1 MDSFYFIFFYKKMFK
16 KICTKQMKLLLNV
29 RPKGKDLNLV
39 YSLYMYFN
47 NDFVLVGAKSFFA
60 SVPTFVTEV
69 EFSLCAEQ
77 QILLK
82 LNRYIFFFAIVLFLS
97 FSTLYLA
104 KKTIYN
110 QIKFGKKTRVIIK
123 TTCLVLGSD
132 IVFIENLQLYPGF
145 LPFIN

>member
-1 MDSFYFIFFYKKMFK
+1 
-16 KICTKQMKLLLNV
+16 MKFLLNV

-60 SVPTFVTEV
+60 SMPTFVTEV

-104 KKTIYN
+104 KKNHLQPNKIW
-110 QIKFGKKTRVIIK
+110 QKKPSYHK
-123 TTCLVLGSD
+123 NDVLGFRVRYCIHREFT
-132 IVFIENLQLYPGF
+132 IVSRFFACYKLDTA
-145 LPFIN
+145 INQRQISK

>member
-1 MDSFYFIFFYKKMFK
+1 
-16 KICTKQMKLLLNV
+16 MKFLLNV
-29 RPKGKDLNLV
+29 RPKGKDPNLV

-47 NDFVLVGAKSFFA
+47 NDFVLVGAKSFLA

-82 LNRYIFFFAIVLFLS
+82 LNRHIFFFAIVLFLS
-97 FSTLYLA
+97 FSTLYRA
-104 KKTIYN
+104 KKNHLQPNKIWL
-110 QIKFGKKTRVIIK
+110 KKKPSYHKNDVLGFRVI
-123 TTCLVLGSD
+123 D
-132 IVFIENLQLYPGF
+132 IVFMGSLQLYPGF

>member
-1 MDSFYFIFFYKKMFK
+1 M
-16 KICTKQMKLLLNV
+16 
-29 RPKGKDLNLV
+29 
-39 YSLYMYFN
+39 
-47 NDFVLVGAKSFFA
+47 
-60 SVPTFVTEV
+60 PTFVTEV

-104 KKTIYN
+104 KKN
-110 QIKFGKKTRVIIK
+110 QLQPNKIWQKKPSYHKNDVLGFRVI
-123 TTCLVLGSD
+123 D
-132 IVFIENLQLYPGF
+132 IVFIGSLQLYPGF

>member
-1 MDSFYFIFFYKKMFK
+1 
-16 KICTKQMKLLLNV
+16 MKFLLNV

-47 NDFVLVGAKSFFA
+47 NDFVLAGAKSFLA

-82 LNRYIFFFAIVLFLS
+82 LNRYIFFFAVLLFLS

-104 KKTIYN
+104 KKKNHLQANKIWL
-110 QIKFGKKTRVIIK
+110 KKKNRVIIK
-123 TTCLVLGSD
+123 TTCLVLGS
-132 IVFIENLQLYPGF
+132 
-145 LPFIN
+145 